1 MNSQTVKAAESLVET
16 SLITQMPK
24 SEVKAAAEAEKIVR
38 SWAQRPVAW
47 ATHRAINRNN
57 GDWRS
62 YKGVVYA
69 WNDDL

>member
-1 MNSQTVKAAESLVET
+1 
-16 SLITQMPK
+16 MPK